1 MEQPVLELGSLHLD
15 MLGELEAALERAAG
29 NAKRQVGPRED
40 AETSTI
46 AEKSATLRKAG

>member
-1 MEQPVLELGSLHLD
+1 LVIHAGKATGRSQVPPFTQP
-15 MLGELEAALERAAG
+15 ERAGG

-46 AEKSATLRKAG
+46 AEESATLRKAG